1 MNFRLDSGPG
11 DAPRSSERVS
21 HEGAGNEKAPWLR
34 SSTWAQTRTTR
45 SEGDWLSLRQLSFD
59 RPNEERL
66 RTPGGSSSG
75 SSGRS
80 VVPGRAPHPAGLD
93 PLPSGDWPWLRTWG
107 WPPQTCGLCHRGPR
121 EARGSGSLPLPRWL
135 WATTGGP
142 REALGSGS
150 LPAPSVVL
158 GSWGPASAACKRCG
172 LCSFRTRSL
181 SSVKLKSRIKTRDS
195 NAPSKEP
202 QVTG

>member
-11 DAPRSSERVS
+11 DAPRSSGRVS
-21 HEGAGNEKAPWLR
+21 HEGAGSEKAPWLR

-45 SEGDWLSLRQLSFD
+45 SEGDWLSLRQLRFD

-75 SSGRS
+75 PSGWS
-80 VVPGRAPHPAGLD
+80 VVPGGAPHPAGLD

-121 EARGSGSLPLPRWL
+121 EARGSGSLPAPPDLRSPPPG
-135 WATTGGP
+135 AQGSTGLGQP
-142 REALGSGS
+142 PTPSVALGF
-150 LPAPSVVL
+150 PHVQ
-158 GSWGPASAACKRCG
+158 
-172 LCSFRTRSL
+172 TQ
-181 SSVKLKSRIKTRDS
+181 
-195 NAPSKEP
+195 P
-202 QVTG
+202 QVQASYVPVLLAGSYENL